1 MAKSAI
7 ISPIQRFKKTVT
19 RIMNASLL
27 GGGGQKRKKK
37 KLDIKILEDS
47 ENVNSLQFMHLSV
60 LQLEKKI
67 GMIEDRVKRIK
78 DIMSVQDSKI
88 KNEVRNIRQEYETKL
103 VEMGFAVT

>member
-1 MAKSAI
+1 M
-7 ISPIQRFKKTVT
+7 ISPIQRLKKTVT
-19 RIMNASLL
+19 RIMNAQIL

-37 KLDIKILEDS
+37 KKLDIKIFEDS
-47 ENVNSLQFMHLSV
+47 ENVNSLEFMHLSV

-103 VEMGFAVT
+103 VDMGFAAT

>member
-1 MAKSAI
+1 M

-19 RIMNASLL
+19 RVMNAQIL

-37 KLDIKILEDS
+37 KKLDIKIFEDS
-47 ENVNSLQFMHLSV
+47 ENVNSLEFMHLSV

-103 VEMGFAVT
+103 VDMGFAAT